1 MQQIAIVCVESITKP
16 KGKIMKLTSFAALAG
31 VLALAACGDSTPN
44 PELLKGANF
53 VATTSGA
60 DITLSFAPDVM
71 RANGQVVNL
80 YNSEYTVDGDKI
92 TFGPIA
98 STMMMGPAEEMQTEQ
113 DYFQF
118 LSTVNCYDLD
128 DGRLTLKNPDGKEIV
143 FQQVEVV
150 PTDEVVEAEAVV
162 VEETAPA
169 DAAAPVAAE

>member
-1 MQQIAIVCVESITKP
+1 
-16 KGKIMKLTSFAALAG
+16 MKLTSFAVLAS
-31 VLALAACGDSTPN
+31 VLALAACGDTAPN

-53 VATTSGA
+53 VATTGGT

-80 YNSEYTVDGDKI
+80 YNGEYTVDGDKI

-98 STMMMGPAEEMQTEQ
+98 STMMMGPAEEMQTER

-128 DGRLTLKNPDGKEIV
+128 DGRLTLKNADGKEIV
-143 FQQVEVV
+143 FQQVDIL
-150 PTDEVVEAEAVV
+150 PTDEVVETTEVVTAEP
-162 VEETAPA
+162 TPA